1 MTMQRRAGR
10 ESRRTR
16 YAAATV
22 AAAFALAACGGGDS
36 GSSAEPTE
44 QLPAVA
50 DDVALRPE
58 SDIATNLLPD
68 LVVDNLNEDNKVNL
82 RNIVPSD
89 RPIVLWMWAPH

>member
-1 MTMQRRAGR
+1 MVG
-10 ESRRTR
+10 
-16 YAAATV
+16 V
-22 AAAFALAACGGGDS
+22 LALAACGGGGD
-36 GSSAEPTE
+36 GDSAEPAE

-58 SDIATNLLPD
+58 ADIATNLLPD
-68 LVVDNLNEDNKVNL
+68 LVVDNLNDDNKINL

>member
-1 MTMQRRAGR
+1 MAG
-10 ESRRTR
+10 
-16 YAAATV
+16 AL
-22 AAAFALAACGGGDS
+22 ALAACGGGGGDT
-36 GSSAEPTE
+36 AEPSE
-44 QLPAVA
+44 PLPAVA

-68 LVVDNLNEDNKVNL
+68 LVVDNLNDDNKINL